1 MSVTVVTNVTER
13 DECVTRGTI
22 PSSVDELM
30 YVVVEIPSWDVV
42 SEPSSLDL
50 DVSSVVKVPG
60 TELADV
66 LRSPVTESE
75 KLSVFL
81 FEDWAVWME
90 VSGVFD
96 VCALLIEDL
105 KGLLWLEGASLPL
118 DMDTCDVPLIAL
130 GLVTIEV
137 A

>member
-13 DECVTRGTI
+13 DECVTR
-22 PSSVDELM
+22 
-30 YVVVEIPSWDVV
+30 V

-81 FEDWAVWME
+81 FED
-90 VSGVFD
+90 
-96 VCALLIEDL
+96 
-105 KGLLWLEGASLPL
+105 
-118 DMDTCDVPLIAL
+118 
-130 GLVTIEV
+130 
-137 A
+137 